1 MAEPAYVT
9 LTLPLKIGPI
19 ERGDFWEDPLSE
31 KLEEQ
36 GIGAVTGGGTMMSQD
51 GGIEF
56 VDLEVELEAID
67 DGKLD
72 ALVAAMVAIGAPKGT
87 KIVNDDGETL
97 RTLGSIS
104 VVGIGLDGT
113 GLPDSAYEGFDADAF
128 SDEIV
133 AQLGEG
139 YSYGGSHA
147 GARYTFF
154 YYHGADAERIKEGLG
169 KIAAEKPIGQGAK
182 IEQIA

>member
-9 LTLPLKIGPI
+9 VTLPLKIGPI
-19 ERGDFWEDPLSE
+19 ERGEFWEDPLTE
-31 KLEEQ
+31 KLEAEK
-36 GIGAVTGGGTMMSQD
+36 IGAVTGGGTMMSQD

-56 VDLEVELEAID
+56 VDLEIELEKVD
-67 DGKLD
+67 DAKLD
-72 ALVAAMVAIGAPKGT
+72 ALVGAMEAIGAPKGT

-97 RTLGSIS
+97 RTFGSVS

-113 GLPDSAYEGFDADAF
+113 GLPDSAYEGFDADEF

-133 AQLGEG
+133 AQLGDG

-154 YYHGADAERIKEGLG
+154 YYHGADADRMKEGLS
-169 KIAAEKPIGQGAK
+169 KIAAEKPIGQGAQ